1 MGRIINGIY
10 FENNDSKNGPVTEAI
25 INKQDE
31 DRIVRR
37 IVKQVKRELEL
48 DEIRNIRKQKLEKSL
63 RKVVDEAAETIEKE
77 FEKHGGTVSR

>member
-25 INKQDE
+25 INKQEE

-37 IVKQVKRELEL
+37 IVGQVKRELEL
-48 DEIRNIRKQKLEKSL
+48 DEIRNIRKQNVEKSL

-77 FEKHGGTVSR
+77 FDTNI